1 MEKPVIAQ
9 NETDPNQI
17 TQTVQNGVLII
28 KKRQTD
34 PDEVLFYN
42 TDYFKRIGFP
52 EIEVSL
58 VPVTVPKTEISFED
72 KSSLDN
78 PPFTE
83 RGHNESESVV
93 NVAKGG
99 YYKHPEKL
107 TFPFRH
113 FVFLIQRDKPSQEQ
127 EEDQENEQEENTK
140 SQKYTFEN
148 PVYGLFERLVKYRN
162 SISNKLQSG
171 IFAKSTVQTEKTQLE
186 PDVQNEPV
194 TQEESVKEQKDPGVE
209 ENETQYFWVLRIPII
224 KSDEEIVP
232 LGKYE
237 KMEIRLEQI
246 IRDEKVD
253 KSLGKSK
260 EVEEIMVNGRVLR
273 LCKRVKEWSPV
284 KYEMEEELKGS
295 KMFKMKL
302 ND

>member
-1 MEKPVIAQ
+1 M
-9 NETDPNQI
+9 
-17 TQTVQNGVLII
+17 
-28 KKRQTD
+28 
-34 PDEVLFYN
+34 
-42 TDYFKRIGFP
+42 
-52 EIEVSL
+52 
-58 VPVTVPKTEISFED
+58 
-72 KSSLDN
+72 
-78 PPFTE
+78 
-83 RGHNESESVV
+83 
-93 NVAKGG
+93 
-99 YYKHPEKL
+99 
-107 TFPFRH
+107 
-113 FVFLIQRDKPSQEQ
+113 
-127 EEDQENEQEENTK
+127 
-140 SQKYTFEN
+140 
-148 PVYGLFERLVKYRN
+148 
-162 SISNKLQSG
+162 
-171 IFAKSTVQTEKTQLE
+171 E